1 MHFCSDVNNCL
12 SFLHP
17 TRFHFQKC
25 IFKMHKTPNFPYQG
39 YCLCG
44 GMQAPLRCCEIPFL
58 EKIEPW
64 GRHSQFKQGLK
75 GVNTKL
81 SPTRTLWV
89 STLYNFI
96 AKLKPIIFSF
106 EIFFLFL
113 LQSLRSGNIM
123 LSRKFLLGDFLLFF
137 WEESWNDVFCQNLKT

>member
-12 SFLHP
+12 SFLHS

-64 GRHSQFKQGLK
+64 GRHSQFKLGLE
-75 GVNTKL
+75 GVNTKK
-81 SPTRTLWV
+81 SFGQTLTNNFNFQKV
-89 STLYNFI
+89 LDVALKRQSFKKTTYKDFMSKYFVQFYSKTKTYNFQ
-96 AKLKPIIFSF
+96 F
-106 EIFFLFL
+106 
-113 LQSLRSGNIM
+113 
-123 LSRKFLLGDFLLFF
+123 
-137 WEESWNDVFCQNLKT
+137 